1 MSENNR
7 MTNVPEFLSGLDAG
21 VFENRYSKP
30 IPVNSKLNYFMPL
43 KPTVFLLP
51 APENKLV

>member
-7 MTNVPEFLSGLDAG
+7 MTNVPDFLSGLDDC

-43 KPTVFLLP
+43 
-51 APENKLV
+51 

>member
-7 MTNVPEFLSGLDAG
+7 MTNVPDFLSGLDTG
-21 VFENRYSKP
+21 VFENRYLKP

-43 KPTVFLLP
+43 
-51 APENKLV
+51 

>member
-7 MTNVPEFLSGLDAG
+7 MTNIPDFLSGLDAG
-21 VFENRYSKP
+21 VFENRHSKS

-43 KPTVFLLP
+43 
-51 APENKLV
+51 